1 MNEGPFRMQSQSK
14 PKRKRKIGK
23 WLLLSLSSLVLL
35 VVLGMAIA
43 YPLLKYEPLEEAKQA
58 MNSDTVVEVKQGDN
72 SFIFEPAGESANQP
86 SVIFY
91 PGAFVDAES
100 YAPLARKLAEAGH
113 RVYIAEMPFDLAI
126 FGQNKADTIMEQ
138 HPNDRYVIGGHS
150 LGGAFAARYASENTD
165 KLEGVFFLGS
175 YADKGGSLKDTHLNV
190 LQITGTN
197 DGVLNWDVW
206 EESKQN
212 LPEATTKFVSIEG
225 GNHAQFG
232 TYGKQKGD
240 QDAAISPQQQLD
252 EVSGAIVDWMQTLKK

>member
-23 WLLLSLSSLVLL
+23 WLLISLTSLVLL
-35 VVLGMAIA
+35 AVLGMAIA
-43 YPLLKYEPLEEAKQA
+43 YPILKYEPLEEAKQA
-58 MNSDTVVEVKQGDN
+58 MNSDAVVEVKQGDN
-72 SFIFEPAGESANQP
+72 SFIFEPADESAIQP

-126 FGQNKADTIMEQ
+126 FGQNRADTIMEQ
-138 HPNDRYVIGGHS
+138 HPEDRYVIGGHS

-165 KLEGVFFLGS
+165 KLEGIFFLGS

-212 LPEATTKFVSIEG
+212 LPEATTKYVSIEG
-225 GNHAQFG
+225 GDHAQFG

-252 EVSGAIVDWMQTLKK
+252 EVSGSLIDWMQTFK